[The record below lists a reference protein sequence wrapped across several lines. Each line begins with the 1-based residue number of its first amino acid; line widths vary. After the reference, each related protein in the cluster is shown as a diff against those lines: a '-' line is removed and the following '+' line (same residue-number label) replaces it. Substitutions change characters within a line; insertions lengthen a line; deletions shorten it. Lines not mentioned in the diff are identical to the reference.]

1 MPIGSNSRFAVVAT
15 PDDGTRRSSRRV
27 LDEGTRPTGPARDA
41 ERTYTRWEQTDAQHL
56 VDIHD
61 HLRADLARIHRLVAQ
76 VTAGTTDVGAAR
88 AEINAMALR
97 QTNPALTTY
106 CANYCRMVTMH
117 HGIEDASVFPHLRR
131 ADPRLAPVIDRLQQ
145 EHHAI
150 HGVLEGVD
158 RALVAYVGDPATIE
172 ELGAAVDLLSDTL
185 LSHLSY
191 EEHELVEP
199 IARLGMH

>member
-1 MPIGSNSRFAVVAT
+1 MSPFAVVAT
-15 PDDGTRRSSRRV
+15 TDDGSRRSDRRV
-27 LDEGTRPTGPARDA
+27 LDEATRPTGPARDPQ
-41 ERTYTRWEQTDAQHL
+41 RTYTRRELMSGRHL

-61 HLRADLARIHRLVAQ
+61 HLRADLARIHRLAERVADGS
-76 VTAGTTDVGAAR
+76 TEAGAAR

-97 QTNPALTTY
+97 RTDPALTTY

-117 HGIEDASVFPHLRR
+117 HGIEDASMFPHLRR
-131 ADPRLAPVIDRLQQ
+131 ADPRLAPVITRLEQ

-150 HGVLEGVD
+150 HGVLEEVD
-158 RALVAYVGDPATIE
+158 RALVGYVGDPSTVDR
-172 ELGAAVDLLSDTL
+172 LRAAVDLLSDTL
-185 LSHLSY
+185 LSHLAY